1 MIRGERTE
9 DIKGV
14 AAGISN
20 TVEVEHGGTAARAR
34 CCATRTV
41 LGQFDTGEG
50 GRQLKPVRKW
60 VFLKIREAEVADQVF
75 SAIS

>member
-34 CCATRTV
+34 WCATRTV

-50 GRQLKPVRKW
+50 GR
-60 VFLKIREAEVADQVF
+60 
-75 SAIS
+75 